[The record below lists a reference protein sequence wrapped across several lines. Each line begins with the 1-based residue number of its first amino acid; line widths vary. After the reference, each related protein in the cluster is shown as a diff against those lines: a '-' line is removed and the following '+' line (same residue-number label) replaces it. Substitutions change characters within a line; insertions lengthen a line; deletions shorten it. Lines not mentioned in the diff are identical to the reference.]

1 MKGCPTNLSTSHEMG
16 WWGPRILFLS
26 ELARGSCAKIALP
39 HQIGVVMALRAV
51 PTPDESSL
59 TVNVYDGTRQAF
71 PAGTKCSLPRLR
83 RQSEPAGVA
92 GETSVFARLH
102 PPVLRQLRGQ
112 LHSDLHRRQV
122 S

>member
-39 HQIGVVMALRAV
+39 HRIGVVMALRAV

-71 PAGTKCSLPRLR
+71 PAGTNVLYRGFDGNQNQLASPERPVSSLDFSLPF
-83 RQSEPAGVA
+83 SDNFGD
-92 GETSVFARLH
+92 TYSVIGF
-102 PPVLRQLRGQ
+102 PV
-112 LHSDLHRRQV
+112 
-122 S
+122 

>member
-1 MKGCPTNLSTSHEMG
+1 
-16 WWGPRILFLS
+16 
-26 ELARGSCAKIALP
+26 
-39 HQIGVVMALRAV
+39 MALRAV

-112 LHSDLHRRQV
+112 LQSDRLRRQV
-122 S
+122 SSSGLRAVEALTPGPCQPGSDADP